1 MQKLLD
7 ILNLP
12 TDCLANQSLT
22 KAFFKRNFDLL
33 TPDNRLLDD
42 PEMIVKMDIVATIKP
57 ENANIAPFNSHLATY
72 EEILVLTIQTTP
84 DNLAKQNQTIAH
96 FIQKFI
102 PYHLLL
108 CMFTDDE
115 FVLNTCDKHI
125 NQNDKNKRTLS
136 KAYYTEH
143 LRFSGPTK
151 EQEAFMKS
159 LNFNQLDKT
168 NLKTLYDDY
177 TCRMIALQTTQITG
191 HFTVQRPERSK
202 KEVECLERIEQL
214 KAEIIT
220 LQNQAKKETQLNRQV
235 ELNTSVQTK
244 RKEITYLTQQITA

>member
-33 TPDNRLLDD
+33 TADNRLLDD

-57 ENANIAPFNSHLATY
+57 ENANIAPVISEQATY
-72 EEILVLTIQTTP
+72 EEILVLAIQTRP
-84 DNLAKQNQTIAH
+84 ENLNKQHKTIAQ

-108 CMFTDDE
+108 CIYAGDE
-115 FVLNTCDKHI
+115 WVLNTCDKHI
-125 NQNDKNKRTLS
+125 NQNDRNKRTLA
-136 KAYYTEH
+136 KAYYTEPIS
-143 LRFSGPTK
+143 LVSPSA
-151 EQEAFMKS
+151 EQQAFVDS
-159 LNFNQLDKT
+159 LNFKQLDKT

-177 TCRMIALQTTQITG
+177 TCRMVALQTTQITG
-191 HFTVQRPERSK
+191 NFTVQRPERSK
-202 KEVECLERIEQL
+202 EEVECLEKIEEL
-214 KAEIIT
+214 RAEIIA
-220 LQNQAKKETQLNRQV
+220 LQNQAKKETQLNRHI
-235 ELNTSVQTK
+235 ELNTQVQNK
-244 RKEITYLTQQITA
+244 KKEITSLTQQITA